1 MNFFFKVINAY
12 RWYNNSG
19 INNNNNTFLV
29 FFKVINVYRWY
40 NNSGINNN
48 NNKSW
53 TFFKLLM
60 FTGGII
66 IVELKIIITTN
77 FVRKFKYEK
86 QMKIFQVC
94 YKK

>member
-1 MNFFFKVINAY
+1 
-12 RWYNNSG
+12 
-19 INNNNNTFLV
+19 
-29 FFKVINVYRWY
+29 
-40 NNSGINNN
+40 
-48 NNKSW
+48 
-53 TFFKLLM
+53 M

-66 IVELKIIITTN
+66 IVELIIIITIK